1 MIKKEIDLMRTIDH
15 PNLCRVY
22 NVIEDDKKIFLII
35 DDLKGKSLFDY
46 IIRKN
51 KLGETETSIISQ

>member
-22 NVIEDDKKIFLII
+22 KVIEDDKKIYLII